1 VDVQAPSSPALGSDT
16 RSDARTERDRLSDTS
31 SGGGAVGTP
40 PAPNF
45 VWRPAVPRNTSVSAA
60 ARLRTAQQDQR
71 ERLLSRL
78 FPHES
83 QSDSPLTV
91 GTPTLPSTPTL
102 STPPPELEIEPA
114 ASAFAAEDDTPI
126 VDLAD
131 IDELAPTPADIL
143 AAGDL
148 LLQEGGDEDIL

>member
-1 VDVQAPSSPALGSDT
+1 
-16 RSDARTERDRLSDTS
+16 
-31 SGGGAVGTP
+31 
-40 PAPNF
+40 
-45 VWRPAVPRNTSVSAA
+45 
-60 ARLRTAQQDQR
+60 
-71 ERLLSRL
+71 
-78 FPHES
+78 
-83 QSDSPLTV
+83 
-91 GTPTLPSTPTL
+91 
-102 STPPPELEIEPA
+102 LEIEPA